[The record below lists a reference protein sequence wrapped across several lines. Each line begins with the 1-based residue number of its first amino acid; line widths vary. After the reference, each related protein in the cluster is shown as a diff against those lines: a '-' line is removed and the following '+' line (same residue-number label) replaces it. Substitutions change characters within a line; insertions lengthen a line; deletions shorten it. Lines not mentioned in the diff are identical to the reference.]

1 MWLYF
6 AAERS
11 SYYYP
16 DSILISINPAGA
28 VWDKM
33 EIQKTLSIYIERIY
47 IFTHKSNL
55 IYILN
60 VMF

>member
-6 AAERS
+6 AAARN

-16 DSILISINPAGA
+16 DSILISMNPARA
-28 VWDKM
+28 DYDKM
-33 EIQKTLSIYIERIY
+33 EIQKTLPIYNERIY